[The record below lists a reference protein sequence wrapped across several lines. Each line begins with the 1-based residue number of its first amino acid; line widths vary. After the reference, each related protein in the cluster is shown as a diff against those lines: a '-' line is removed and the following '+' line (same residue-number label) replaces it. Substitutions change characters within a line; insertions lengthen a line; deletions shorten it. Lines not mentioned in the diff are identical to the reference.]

1 MAKNE
6 RTTISRKDII
16 SSVAELNDL
25 SKADAEAAVIGVFE
39 TIKGAL
45 EEGNNV
51 AIFEFGTFTLKDVP
65 ARVGRNP
72 STGEKIDIAASCKVS
87 FKPSSGMKSAI
98 KAL

>member
-6 RTTISRKDII
+6 RATISRKDII
-16 SSVAELNDL
+16 SSVAELNDM
-25 SKADAEAAVIGVFE
+25 SKADAEAAVVGVFD

-51 AIFEFGTFTLKDVP
+51 AIFEFGTFTIKDVP
-65 ARVGRNP
+65 GREGRNP
-72 STGEKIDIAASCKVS
+72 ASGEKIDIAPCCKVS
-87 FKPSSGMKSAI
+87 FKPSSGMKATI

>member
-1 MAKNE
+1 VAKNE
-6 RTTISRKDII
+6 RNTISRKDII
-16 SSVAELNDL
+16 SSVSELNDL

-51 AIFEFGTFTLKDVP
+51 AIFEFGTFTIKDVP
-65 ARVGRNP
+65 AREGRNP
-72 STGEKIDIAASCKVS
+72 ATGEKLDIDACCKVS
-87 FKPSSGMKSAI
+87 FKPSSGMKATI